1 MEQNILKEAE
11 TKTGEIIK
19 YLKDQLAG
27 VRGSRPSPKLV
38 EDISV
43 DYFGQ
48 KLPVKQLASIGV
60 VPPREIQLTVW
71 DKQVVSGVAKAIES
85 SNLNVSANIEGNTIR
100 INLPPLSEERRQ
112 ELAKIVRKEAEET
125 RIKIRALRDEIN
137 KKIVQDFEAKKITED
152 DKFKLKEKVQE
163 TVDKTNSEIEK
174 ILENKIKEINE

>member
-27 VRGSRPSPKLV
+27 VRGSRPSPKLF
-38 EDISV
+38 EDLPV

-112 ELAKIVRKEAEET
+112 ELAKVVRKEAEET

>member
-11 TKTGEIIK
+11 TKTSEIIK
-19 YLKDQLAG
+19 YLKDRLAG
-27 VRGSRPSPKLV
+27 VRGSRPSPKLF
-38 EDISV
+38 EDLPV

-60 VPPREIQLTVW
+60 VPPREIQITVW

-112 ELAKIVRKEAEET
+112 ELAKVVRKEAEET